1 MHGSH
6 LFGGRRGV
14 MTNCPRLSEAPY
26 ASTQRGV
33 LGAPGGLGG
42 CLGDD
47 FGLVWTQFGGFSK
60 SPAESAAGW

>member
-26 ASTQRGV
+26 ASTQCHV
-33 LGAPGGLGG
+33 LSALGGLGG
-42 CLGDD
+42 ESSGE